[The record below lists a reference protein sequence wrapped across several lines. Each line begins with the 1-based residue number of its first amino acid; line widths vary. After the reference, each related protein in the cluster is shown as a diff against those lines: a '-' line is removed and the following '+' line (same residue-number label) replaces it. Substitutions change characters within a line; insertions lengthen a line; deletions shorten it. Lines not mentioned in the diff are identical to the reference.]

1 MKICLLITNLFRDF
15 KFSTNNN
22 KTFFNYDNNDYD
34 IICVLFE
41 KDNIEKK
48 KFLIR
53 KYFGNR
59 VKLLINI
66 FDNENQKKI
75 F

>member
-48 KFLIR
+48 K
-53 KYFGNR
+53 
-59 VKLLINI
+59 I
-66 FDNENQKKI
+66 FNKKI
-75 F
+75 FWK